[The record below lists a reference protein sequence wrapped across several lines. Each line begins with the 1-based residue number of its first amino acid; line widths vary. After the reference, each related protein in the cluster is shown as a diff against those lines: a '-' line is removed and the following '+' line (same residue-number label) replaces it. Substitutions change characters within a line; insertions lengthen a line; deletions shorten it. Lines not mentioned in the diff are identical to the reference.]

1 MQAQPANGSLV
12 FLSSAVRLL
21 VEGPRCCQRSVR
33 FSSVFVGGSH
43 RLREERRI
51 SSGLGEDALREL
63 LSGVERSIT
72 NSERCEFGRQ
82 LLLFSNGY
90 ASELLSELNPRH

>member
-51 SSGLGEDALREL
+51 SSGLGEDACE
-63 LSGVERSIT
+63 SC
-72 NSERCEFGRQ
+72 SERCEFGRQ